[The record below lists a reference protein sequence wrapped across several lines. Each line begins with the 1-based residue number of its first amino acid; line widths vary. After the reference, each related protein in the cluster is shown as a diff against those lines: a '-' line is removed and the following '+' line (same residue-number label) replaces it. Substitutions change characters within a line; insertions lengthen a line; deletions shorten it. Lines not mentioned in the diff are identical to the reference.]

1 MWQDIV
7 ELSFDMACGNSK
19 ENAGNSSKMTV
30 TCNDAN
36 ITVPSVTLGAMN
48 EFSNISGMSLPQ
60 ADKLNLKFAFTAANN
75 PTNYGY
81 RLANIKITGETGG
94 AESTKVSSMLVT
106 TENGKVLVSVNRDS
120 DVQVYNMYGI
130 LVGQSNVSAGGTD
143 TFSLPAGAVYI
154 VKAGDQV
161 TKVCL

>member
-1 MWQDIV
+1 
-7 ELSFDMACGNSK
+7 
-19 ENAGNSSKMTV
+19 
-30 TCNDAN
+30 
-36 ITVPSVTLGAMN
+36 
-48 EFSNISGMSLPQ
+48 
-60 ADKLNLKFAFTAANN
+60 
-75 PTNYGY
+75 
-81 RLANIKITGETGG
+81 
-94 AESTKVSSMLVT
+94 MLVT